1 VESWRLVIV
10 LGIGLFAVLQ
20 LFGPE
25 RENPPVDES
34 RTVKGQTAIPEEVAE
49 VIHRACKDCHSNET
63 EWPWH
68 SYIEPI
74 SWLVAHDVHR
84 GRRNLNFS
92 DWAQYDK
99 RRAGV
104 MLELIC
110 EEISD
115 GEMPPKRYL
124 LIHPKAKPTS
134 SEVRSICE
142 WTKAEQIRLEGGL
155 EGG

>member
-1 VESWRLVIV
+1 MKAWKLVVV
-10 LGIGLFAVLQ
+10 LGVGLFTILQ
-20 LFGPE
+20 FFGPA
-25 RENPPVDES
+25 RENPRVDES
-34 RTVKGQTAIPEEVAE
+34 RTVKSQTAIPADVAA
-49 VIHRACKDCHSNET
+49 VIYRACKDCHSNET

-74 SWLVAHDVHR
+74 SWLVVDDVRR

-110 EEISD
+110 EEISE

-124 LIHPKAKPTS
+124 LVHPKAKLTP
-134 SEVRSICE
+134 SEVQSICE
-142 WTKAEQIRLEGGL
+142 WTKAEQIHLEGGPD
-155 EGG
+155 GG